1 MKLKDQALILLQL
14 ESEID
19 SLVKKEKELF
29 EIQRGLTYP
38 ATEPVMEERKSINS
52 RLFELRKNLL
62 NQKNVVKALENSGE
76 VTSLT
81 DKHNELIENIP
92 DFRKVNTNAILFD
105 EETILI
111 EKEPS
116 YIPFID
122 EEIFARKGYVFDA
135 IRIEKD
141 SYILQPTGFK
151 DDYPNQYVLV
161 TLDQLVLIADYY
173 TNKAR
178 AISLKEADDKNKRAE
193 EYWDKQTEERR
204 KSFLDQR
211 NLYFSLPAKE
221 KKKITQAE
229 YEALDWKEKE
239 KIYKFYKRYGAKK
252 LNSKLEDTQMW
263 VSFHSMYQKFID
275 PDAWPINKDHSLAV
289 GKRAGLGLYGNPVIF
304 KFWYYFRDMLNFKI
318 KDIRIQR
325 EDLSESRKQ
334 AIETSFGESN
344 TSTDLREQFGILVK
358 RQNGDPIKPF
368 EIEEIKTAWESVQKT
383 FGNLK
388 PNALKYNIKVSHSG
402 TKLIFAS
409 KAIGMYIPSMG
420 TIGVSNKYGEN
431 QFKSTISHEIAH
443 FIDNFIGKL
452 TGKRYATDD
461 FESTAGQ
468 IAFTFRYKM
477 NKPWESQTDYT
488 NATKECF
495 ARALQQ
501 FYGIENFGDEASIS
515 HSYVDL
521 GRTIPLYNAEDF
533 VNKSNYEETIRPLII
548 KFFEENTDVFE
559 STIDI
564 DNTNE
569 IEPIGTEKSE
579 SEVQDDSE
587 EIRGVIETLESLI
600 EESNEEEKIELQMVI
615 ETLKSLI

>member
-1 MKLKDQALILLQL
+1 MNLKEQALILLQL

-38 ATEPVMEERKSINS
+38 ATEPIMDERKTINS
-52 RLFELRKNLL
+52 KLFELRKGLL

-76 VTSLT
+76 ATSLT
-81 DKHNELIENIP
+81 DKHGQFIENIP
-92 DFRKVNTNAILFD
+92 DFRKVSTNAILFD
-105 EETILI
+105 EETILV
-111 EKEPS
+111 EKEPP

-141 SYILQPTGFK
+141 SYILQPSGFR
-151 DDYPNQYVLV
+151 DDQPNKYVLV

-173 TNKAR
+173 TTKAK
-178 AISLKEADDKNKRAE
+178 AINLKKAEDQNKRGE
-193 EYWDKQTEERR
+193 EYWDKQTDERR

-211 NLYFSLPAKE
+211 NLYHSLPAKE

-239 KIYKFYKRYGAKK
+239 KIYKFFNRYGAKK
-252 LNSKLEDTQMW
+252 LMSKLEDKQMW

-275 PDAWPINKDHSLAV
+275 PDAWPINSDFQLAV

-304 KFWYYFRDMLNFKI
+304 KFWFEFRNMLDFKI

-325 EDLSESRKQ
+325 QDLSESRKQ

-344 TSTDLREQFGILVK
+344 TSTELKEQFGILVK
-358 RQNGDPIKPF
+358 RQNGDPIKPY
-368 EIEEIKTAWESVQKT
+368 EVDEIKSAWESVQKT

-388 PNALKYNIKVSHSG
+388 PNALKHNIKVSHSG
-402 TKLIFAS
+402 VRLIFAM
-409 KAIGMYIPSMG
+409 KAVGVYISEMG

-431 QFKSTISHEIAH
+431 QFKITLAHEIGH
-443 FIDNFIGKL
+443 FIDNFIGEL
-452 TGKRYATDD
+452 NGKRWATDD
-461 FESTAGQ
+461 YESTAGK
-468 IAFTFRYKM
+468 IAFTFRNKM
-477 NKPWESQTDYT
+477 NKPWEQQTDYV

-495 ARALQQ
+495 ARAMEQ
-501 FYGIENFGDEASIS
+501 FYGIENFGDEAAIS

-521 GRTIPLYNAEDF
+521 GRTQPIFTADDF
-533 VNKSNYEETIRPLII
+533 VNKNNYLESIKPLIV
-548 KFFEENTDVFE
+548 KFFEENEDVFY

-564 DNTNE
+564 DSTNE
-569 IEPIGTEKSE
+569 IIPIGTEKSE
-579 SEVQDDSE
+579 SEDHDDSE
-587 EIRGVIETLESLI
+587 EIRGVIETLESLV
-600 EESNEEEKIELQMVI
+600 EESNEEEKNELLMVI
-615 ETLKSLI
+615 ETLKSLL